1 MEAAMAGK
9 ETWTNEAIISDAL
22 GLAPDVEL
30 GSTLD
35 GWKLC
40 RWRQFVGSYAL
51 PALPSPTFV
60 VHIGG
65 KPQVKVWDRD
75 GWSETSST
83 PGYATI
89 LPLGLPSKWLVD
101 GELDVVTLS
110 LAPHLLDAE
119 SKADQFRRLRFA
131 FADTLGVALTRQVLA
146 ELYAPASPERD
157 VYVGTLV
164 NALTAHV
171 ARSPGPA
178 RAAEIPNSFSSA
190 YRLHH
195 LLALIRDQPEGDH
208 SLDEMAAIAGLTTSH
223 FCRVFKKATGFTPH
237 QYVLKTRLDRSRHM
251 LSHSDLP
258 LAHIAEFLGF
268 KSQSHFTRAFRQHV
282 GENPSDHR
290 RRSRSR

>member
-1 MEAAMAGK
+1 MEAAMAVR

-22 GLAPDVEL
+22 GLSPDVEL
-30 GSTLD
+30 GSAHD

-89 LPLGLPSKWLVD
+89 LPLGLPTRWLVD

-110 LAPHLLDAE
+110 LAPSLADAE

-131 FADTLGVALTRQVLA
+131 FADPLGVALTRQVLA
-146 ELYAPASPERD
+146 ELYTPASAERD

-178 RAAEIPNSFSSA
+178 AAAIPNSFSSA

-195 LLALIRDQPEGDH
+195 LMAVIRDQPEGDH
-208 SLDEMAAIAGLTTSH
+208 TLEEMAAIAGLTTSH
-223 FCRVFKKATGFTPH
+223 FCRVFKKATGSTPH

-282 GENPSDHR
+282 GENPSDYR
-290 RRSRSR
+290 RRSRE